1 MNSEN
6 YGKTMD
12 AREIEQRTGL
22 AEPGEHHKECGFIIP
37 AGILIGLGI
46 GILTDLVFTCFLIG
60 LGLGFV
66 GEGLFPLIR
75 KPAQGVCTQK
85 GSANTTLLLI
95 GAFLILVSL
104 SIVFAP
110 AAIWP
115 YAFAGLFILA
125 GIWVL
130 FQGFSKSS

>member
-1 MNSEN
+1 MKSEN
-6 YGKTMD
+6 CNKIMD

-22 AEPGEHHKECGFIIP
+22 AEPGEDRKECGFIIP

-46 GILTDLVFTCFLIG
+46 GILTDFVFTCFLIG

-66 GEGLFPLIR
+66 GEGLLPLIR
-75 KPAQGVCTQK
+75 KPAQGGCMQRR
-85 GSANTTLLLI
+85 SANAILLVI
-95 GAFLILVSL
+95 GAFLVLVGL

-125 GIWVL
+125 GIWIL
-130 FQGFSKSS
+130 FRGFFRSS